1 MNYIANKGGFTAVKS
16 RVHFYATR
24 NIKYL
29 KGTQDI
35 GITIGGPDLKVSAYS
50 DANLGEG
57 QDSRSISGGLVSV
70 GQGIPIWFSKKQT
83 LTAQSTAESEFIA
96 LNECFKEV
104 AFVVETLRYLG
115 VPVNEPV
122 SPVTVREDNQSC
134 IAIAEKRGVDVRTK
148 HINRR
153 IHIISGNT

>member
-1 MNYIANKGGFTAVKS
+1 M
-16 RVHFYATR
+16 HFYATR

-29 KGTQDI
+29 KGTQDV
-35 GITIGGPDLKVSAYS
+35 GITIGWPDLKVSAYS
-50 DANLGEG
+50 DANLKVSAYSDAKLGEG

-104 AFVVETLRYLG
+104 ALVVETLRHLG

-122 SPVTVREDNQSC
+122 SPVLRSLPNANILDT
-134 IAIAEKRGVDVRTK
+134 
-148 HINRR
+148 
-153 IHIISGNT
+153 